1 MWIRCRSVK
10 NWKLVIQLNERKVSC
25 EGYQKQIGSGAFFFF
40 CALLAHYF
48 LISNGQTRRESSILG
63 KKPQKMFCS
72 KKEKRTEV
80 SDWWFSE
87 VICLQMILLILLIEK
102 KSRDTVFI
110 LLNSSSDRLS
120 SGRAIASRLDLIC
133 CVPSYRER
141 GSSPSHWGT
150 AKTSW
155 KSSNMIAKFCP

>member
-25 EGYQKQIGSGAFFFF
+25 EGYQKQIGSGAFFFLCSSCPLF
-40 CALLAHYF
+40 SHLKWPDQEGVLHTGKETSENVLF
-48 LISNGQTRRESSILG
+48 QEGKTDWGFRLMIFRSNLSTNDFINRVNR
-63 KKPQKMFCS
+63 
-72 KKEKRTEV
+72 
-80 SDWWFSE
+80 
-87 VICLQMILLILLIEK
+87 K

-133 CVPSYRER
+133 CDPSYRER

-155 KSSNMIAKFCP
+155 KSSSMIAKFCP